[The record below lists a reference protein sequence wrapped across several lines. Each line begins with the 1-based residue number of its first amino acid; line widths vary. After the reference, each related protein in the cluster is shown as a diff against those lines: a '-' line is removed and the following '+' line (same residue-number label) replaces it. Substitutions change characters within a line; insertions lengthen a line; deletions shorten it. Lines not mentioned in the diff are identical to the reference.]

1 MSTPAD
7 SPLQQGRRL
16 PGASAVIGV
25 VLVVAFLVTIYGTFR
40 WGWAWTGYR
49 DEDNASLWGWLHLV
63 LLPVTIA
70 LLPFWLRSRAR
81 RKAAWRIGFSVV
93 ALVFAVLVIGGYRRN
108 WGWTGFKGN
117 TLWNWL
123 ELFLVPFVLPA
134 VIAWATT
141 PPPVTTPEE
150 QTVPDPAHHQRSRT
164 TGPAAD
170 VLAAPPA
177 ENSAGHSTDV
187 GVPVDRAEADATD
200 PAIHHRPAP
209 SAAQR
214 RDGPAAEIERADQ
227 LPPREPHGDRP
238 RLPLEA
244 HSSAPP
250 ADERLT
256 DLRPGAAGVAPAHSA
271 FARLVQA
278 HPAVAIATSF
288 TIIGLLLI
296 AALLPGRA
304 PQPTTP
310 PPQTATVLSRARWT
324 DTGIHLTV
332 GERVTITAD
341 GQVDHDGRGPSPPVG
356 PDGDPRP
363 SLSKFSVLPDA
374 PHAALIGKI
383 TGSTEGRPFL
393 VGSHY
398 HTNRIDQSGLL
409 LLGVNDRGLS
419 NNTGEFSARIDLT
432 APAHQTK

>member
-1 MSTPAD
+1 LSTPAD

-16 PGASAVIGV
+16 PGPSAVIGV

-123 ELFLVPFVLPA
+123 ELLLVPFVLPA

-187 GVPVDRAEADATD
+187 GVPVDRAEADAPD

-214 RDGPAAEIERADQ
+214 RDGPAAEIERA
-227 LPPREPHGDRP
+227 
-238 RLPLEA
+238 
-244 HSSAPP
+244 
-250 ADERLT
+250 
-256 DLRPGAAGVAPAHSA
+256 VAPAHSI

-341 GQVDHDGRGPSPPVG
+341 GQMDHDGRGPSPPVG

-419 NNTGEFSARIDLT
+419 NNTGEFSARIDLA

>member
-1 MSTPAD
+1 LSTPAD

-16 PGASAVIGV
+16 PGASAAIGV

-123 ELFLVPFVLPA
+123 ELLLVPFVLPA

-214 RDGPAAEIERADQ
+214 RDGPAAEIERA
-227 LPPREPHGDRP
+227 
-238 RLPLEA
+238 
-244 HSSAPP
+244 
-250 ADERLT
+250 
-256 DLRPGAAGVAPAHSA
+256 VAPAHSI

-341 GQVDHDGRGPSPPVG
+341 GQMDHDGRGPSPPVG

-419 NNTGEFSARIDLT
+419 NNTGEFSARIDLA